1 MPAVCELSVS
11 SYRCLLVNFFHLK
24 WCSVFGQRT
33 FLKMFWVPACMCEV
47 KSPDSS
53 NWPSMKRNLFAPA
66 KMMTKLFSTS
76 FCHTLGDLYQTESQC
91 DRRVTGSD
99 RVILTGNKNTWVR
112 QMDETTTKIQSL
124 LFFIIF
130 SNFGAQGEVSIP
142 ELPLNI

>member
-1 MPAVCELSVS
+1 
-11 SYRCLLVNFFHLK
+11 
-24 WCSVFGQRT
+24 
-33 FLKMFWVPACMCEV
+33 
-47 KSPDSS
+47 
-53 NWPSMKRNLFAPA
+53 MKRNLFATA

-112 QMDETTTKIQSL
+112 QMDETTMKIQSL
-124 LFFIIF
+124 LLFIIF